1 MSQKKPDNPF
11 LKKASGA
18 KPPTRSAMKA
28 QQKHGGLGRVGRGLD
43 NLITPT
49 MPAPAV
55 VPAGVAAAPSTSQ
68 FAGVAPSPAQG
79 PLAVAPAAKPGEA
92 VQQVPPWEIERSPWQ
107 PRTEFSQEA
116 LEDLVESIRQNGII
130 QPLTCRHRDDGKLE
144 LICGERRLRASI
156 EAGLKLVP
164 VILKEVDAST
174 AAVLTITEN
183 LQRDDLNPI
192 DEAVGFRTLKE
203 EFKLTYEEVAE
214 RVGKKGRSTI
224 ANAVG
229 LLDLP
234 EEVQGLI
241 RQKAISVGHAKVLQ
255 GLLSRTQNV
264 VEVCELAKA
273 CVAVLDPR
281 TGKLVGGMTVRELE
295 RRIVKL
301 HAPVVEHRSG
311 NPDLPDSYVRS
322 VTEEIH
328 RTLGC
333 AVRLK
338 SGMTHANGK
347 HTKGVLEIDFIDNDD
362 LDRILAMMGVKMD

>member
-1 MSQKKPDNPF
+1 MGVKKPANPF

-43 NLITPT
+43 SLIAPAATPPAGAPPPVVPLVPAPP
-49 MPAPAV
+49 PAPA
-55 VPAGVAAAPSTSQ
+55 
-68 FAGVAPSPAQG
+68 
-79 PLAVAPAAKPGEA
+79 GET
-92 VQQVPPWEIERSPWQ
+92 VLQVPPWEIERSPWQ
-107 PRTEFSQEA
+107 TRTEFSREA

-130 QPLTCRHRDDGKLE
+130 QPLTCRRRKDGKLE
-144 LICGERRLRASI
+144 LICGERRQRAAN

-164 VILKEVDAST
+164 VVVKDVDDAT
-174 AAVLTITEN
+174 AAVMTITEN

-192 DEAVGFRTLKE
+192 DEAVGFRTLKD

-224 ANAVG
+224 ANAVA

-241 RQKAISVGHAKVLQ
+241 RQRAISVGHAKVLQ
-255 GLLSRTQNV
+255 GFHARYGNA
-264 VEVCELAKA
+264 VETCELAKA
-273 CVAVLDPR
+273 CVAVQDPR
-281 TGKLVGGMTVRELE
+281 TGRLVGGLTVRELE
-295 RRIVKL
+295 RRVAKL
-301 HAPVVEHRSG
+301 HAPVAEHRAG
-311 NPDLPDSYVRS
+311 TPDIPDSYIRS
-322 VTEEIH
+322 LTDELH
-328 RTLGC
+328 RALGC
-333 AVRLK
+333 AVRLT

-362 LDRILAMMGVKMD
+362 LDRILAVMGVKMN

>member
-1 MSQKKPDNPF
+1 MGVKKPANPF

-43 NLITPT
+43 SLI
-49 MPAPAV
+49 
-55 VPAGVAAAPSTSQ
+55 
-68 FAGVAPSPAQG
+68 
-79 PLAVAPAAKPGEA
+79 APAATPPAGAPPPVVPLVPATPPAPEGET
-92 VQQVPPWEIERSPWQ
+92 VLQVPPWEIERSPWQ
-107 PRTEFSQEA
+107 TRTEFGREA

-130 QPLTCRHRDDGKLE
+130 QPLACRRRKDGKLE
-144 LICGERRLRASI
+144 LICGERRQRAAN

-164 VILKEVDAST
+164 VVVKDVDDAT
-174 AAVLTITEN
+174 AAVMTITEN

-192 DEAVGFRTLKE
+192 DEAVGFRTLKD

-224 ANAVG
+224 ANAVA

-241 RQKAISVGHAKVLQ
+241 RQRAISVGHAKVLQ
-255 GLLSRTQNV
+255 GFHARYGNA
-264 VEVCELAKA
+264 VETCELAKA
-273 CVAVLDPR
+273 CVAVQDPR
-281 TGKLVGGMTVRELE
+281 TGRLVGGLTVRELE
-295 RRIVKL
+295 RRVAKL
-301 HAPVVEHRSG
+301 HAPVAEHRAG
-311 NPDLPDSYVRS
+311 TPDIPDSYIRS
-322 VTEEIH
+322 LTDELH
-328 RTLGC
+328 RALGC
-333 AVRLK
+333 AVRLT

-362 LDRILAMMGVKMD
+362 LDRILAVMGVKMN